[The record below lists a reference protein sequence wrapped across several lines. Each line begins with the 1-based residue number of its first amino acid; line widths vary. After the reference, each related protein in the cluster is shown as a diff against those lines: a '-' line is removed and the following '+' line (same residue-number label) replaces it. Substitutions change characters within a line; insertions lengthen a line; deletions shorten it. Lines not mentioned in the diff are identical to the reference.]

1 LDFFKRTHALLNCSS
16 LRRAAR
22 LSLVSDRFGELGA
35 KQEDLRRAALQSMST
50 ISAPAAP

>member
-1 LDFFKRTHALLNCSS
+1 LFL
-16 LRRAAR
+16 AAAA

-35 KQEDLRRAALQSMST
+35 KQKICAEQHIQNMST